1 MDENKMKNIVVLK
14 QLPSNIIEE
23 AFVVLKDNIK
33 VKDIK
38 YSNNKFANSTEK
50 SENKNDYIVK
60 EAELVVEDYICKV
73 EEQEEKYL
81 SNGKKLKE
89 QYKKVKSLNLTLGI
103 MLLLSLVMVIL
114 K

>member
-1 MDENKMKNIVVLK
+1 MDESKMKNIVVLK

-38 YSNNKFANSTEK
+38 YSNNKFANSPEK

-73 EEQEEKYL
+73 EEKEEKYL

-103 MLLLSLVMVIL
+103 MLLLSLIMVIL